1 MLKKIDSVEDYNGM
15 WNISFEQIV
24 SDLILISITRDKS
37 EALLSY
43 CRLANI
49 DDVPPLE
56 IGFNCTSHR
65 IDAITFFV
73 GSEHYKCQDKYAQKF
88 SYKYVQFILLSI
100 LSRFL
105 GKGAEADKIFLLL

>member
-43 CRLANI
+43 CR
-49 DDVPPLE
+49 
-56 IGFNCTSHR
+56 
-65 IDAITFFV
+65 
-73 GSEHYKCQDKYAQKF
+73 
-88 SYKYVQFILLSI
+88 
-100 LSRFL
+100 
-105 GKGAEADKIFLLL
+105 